1 MHVVITAEAETD
13 LEDIFDYIAQ
23 DSPRLAGE
31 FVRKLRE
38 KALRIGTAPRSYPR
52 RPAYGKGIRV
62 AFLSAY
68 VILFH
73 ILTDTV
79 EVLHIVYGARDLNRL
94 FAGD

>member
-1 MHVVITAEAETD
+1 MLSSRLKPKQISKIFSITSLRTARGLPENSCANSGRRRYE
-13 LEDIFDYIAQ
+13 LEQ
-23 DSPRLAGE
+23 RRVP
-31 FVRKLRE
+31 
-38 KALRIGTAPRSYPR
+38 YPR

-79 EVLHIVYGARDLNRL
+79 EVLHIVHGARDLNRL

>member
-38 KALRIGTAPRSYPR
+38 KATNWNSA
-52 RPAYGKGIRV
+52 
-62 AFLSAY
+62 AFLSAATSLWQGNSNC
-68 VILFH
+68 VP
-73 ILTDTV
+73 
-79 EVLHIVYGARDLNRL
+79 
-94 FAGD
+94 

>member
-31 FVRKLRE
+31 FVRQLRE

-52 RPAYGKGIRV
+52 RPAYGKGIR
-62 AFLSAY
+62 LRS
-68 VILFH
+68 L
-73 ILTDTV
+73 
-79 EVLHIVYGARDLNRL
+79 ART
-94 FAGD
+94 